1 MRISDWSSDV
11 CSSDLAEVLG
21 KHAQPLVLTAL
32 GGSPGGTVAGE
43 VVRFADLDA
52 LKAAPDGSLAG
63 KLAFVDYQLKR
74 RHGGA
79 DYHNPGGRRWGGPYA
94 ALRHGAQAFLLRPA
108 GTAIH
113 RPSPTHHPTFYTGEE
128 TNR

>member
-32 GGSPGGTVAGE
+32 GGSPGGTVEGE

-63 KLAFVDYQLKR
+63 KIAFVDYQMKR
-74 RHGGA
+74 RRDGG
-79 DYHNPGGRRWGGPYA
+79 DYRNAGRSEEHTAELQSLMRHSYA
-94 ALRHGAQAFLLRPA
+94 VFC
-108 GTAIH
+108 
-113 RPSPTHHPTFYTGEE
+113 
-128 TNR
+128 